1 MVGLGTS
8 PLWNWDDLFYLRSI
22 SRLPM
27 LLGVPLT
34 FYFPDRYIV
43 IVFFLLVVV
52 GKATKSPPCF
62 LKFQVSKETSRTTG
76 W

>member
-43 IVFFLLVVV
+43 IVFFFISSGRKSHEIPSLLFEI
-52 GKATKSPPCF
+52 S
-62 LKFQVSKETSRTTG
+62 S
-76 W
+76 